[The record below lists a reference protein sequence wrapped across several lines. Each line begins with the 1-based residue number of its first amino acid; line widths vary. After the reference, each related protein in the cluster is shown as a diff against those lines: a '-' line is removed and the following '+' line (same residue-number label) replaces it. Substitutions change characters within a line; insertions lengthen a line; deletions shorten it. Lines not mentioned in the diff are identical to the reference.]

1 MIPDWKKQA
10 AQAMADGDVEKAFLD
25 QAYQQ
30 IQNKANPIMKAPY
43 RLGFE
48 IVHKNDAN
56 TRMVGIFVFRIN
68 KDLYYAPVFFINGN
82 IKGTDLFYRH
92 STKTFVP
99 LTNEWVDYL
108 LNMNPSD
115 EGYSVEPRVRMEAN
129 PSNMDFN
136 RIINPPTTEANMRKF
151 ASEAWVGIQ
160 EAARDL
166 PKESLLKRFIVEDG
180 GEDAI
185 AKIASAVK
193 ADKKFA
199 QALFYSCDEDSY
211 MPDLPVAK
219 EAAAEIKEGLT
230 VHFNVLGNTNVKS
243 ASTADIRQGYVIEDT
258 RKDASLEPVYE
269 AAEHCLETI
278 GEPGVYN
285 VLLSDGSM
293 TECVVTKLDRD
304 MLCRTRPHDG
314 YPERYLD
321 SNCCPKDK
329 FPALFFVEKSTGN
342 SIHSRREQPAFG
354 KFVEA
359 VEKCD
364 LLKDS
369 MESKKAYRIYNME
382 SGALSDAIYIKKV
395 DKSPAGLTCYYYVTH
410 NLDQDARELFHNPDY
425 EGPLDADC
433 VLGKSFRFVPVAFEV
448 KTKSDGGTWQPID
461 YGKDLCL
468 GNRNALD
475 EMIFSAGHKKA
486 SVRRLSEDYM
496 IVKLD
501 DHEKW
506 SPELSKTAARL
517 CLMAECGVRVDDADR
532 ILANADEK
540 GIYSFFHKS
549 ATHMRAQNYPEF
561 YAQFN
566 DAYNVQEEPQNL
578 NSYALLAQSDIPQI
592 ERNRVGDAYRH
603 QATNQDSGQG
613 QSRNEHMSNPRAPIP
628 QEVMQTADPI
638 QLFELSQQR
647 GVGNM
652 FEHGVVG
659 SLTKTYDSMALVDKY
674 LPDLEQGLDR
684 IGRILFLY
692 YWKPEDFAA
701 AYGSDDQVDL
711 ENKLLSNFKQ
721 LGDMVL
727 ELLLKSQRRQQGSST
742 MKV

>member
-1 MIPDWKKQA
+1 
-10 AQAMADGDVEKAFLD
+10 MADQDVEKAFLD

-115 EGYSVEPRVRMEAN
+115 EGYSVEPRMRMEAT
-129 PSNMDFN
+129 PSNMDLN
-136 RIINPPTTEANMRKF
+136 RIINPPTTEAQMRKF
-151 ASEAWVGIQ
+151 ASEAWVDIQ
-160 EAARDL
+160 ELAKDL

-185 AKIASAVK
+185 AKIATAVK

-199 QALFYSCDEDSY
+199 QALFYSCDEDAY
-211 MPDLPVAK
+211 MPDLPTEKVASV
-219 EAAAEIKEGLT
+219 EAKEGLV
-230 VHFNVLGNTNVKS
+230 VHFNVLENSNVKQAS
-243 ASTADIRQGYVIEDT
+243 ATDIRQGYIVEDT

-269 AAEHCLETI
+269 AAEHCLETV

-285 VLLSDGSM
+285 VLLADGSM
-293 TECVVTKLDRD
+293 SECLVTKLDCC
-304 MLCRTRPHDG
+304 MLDRRRPHDG

-321 SNCCPKDK
+321 AGHNPKVK
-329 FPALFFVEKSTGN
+329 FPELFFVEKSTGN
-342 SIHSRREQPAFG
+342 TIKSHREQPAFG
-354 KFVEA
+354 KFIEPVD
-359 VEKCD
+359 KSD
-364 LLKDS
+364 LLKNT
-369 MESKKAYRIYNME
+369 MEAKKAYRLYNRLT
-382 SGALSDAIYIKKV
+382 GALSDAIYILEV
-395 DKSPAGLTCYYYVTH
+395 DKTPAGLTCYYYVTY
-410 NLDQDARELFHNPDY
+410 NLDQDKNELFHNPDY
-425 EGPLDADC
+425 DGPLDNDR
-433 VLGKSFRFVPVAFEV
+433 VLGKDFSFVPVAFEIP
-448 KTKSDGGTWQPID
+448 KKDSESTWRPIE

-475 EMIFSAGHKKA
+475 EMIFSSGYKKA
-486 SVRRLSEDYM
+486 SVRRLNEDFYL
-496 IVKLD
+496 VKLD
-501 DHEKW
+501 DHEAW

-517 CLMAECGVRVDDADR
+517 CLMAECGVRAEGADE
-532 ILANADEK
+532 ILTKADEK
-540 GIYSFFHKS
+540 GCYSVFTKAALHL
-549 ATHMRAQNYPEF
+549 RAQSYPEF

-578 NSYALLAQSDIPQI
+578 NTYALLAHSDIPRI

-603 QATNQDSGQG
+603 QAMNQDNGGDHGGDRASRG
-613 QSRNEHMSNPRAPIP
+613 QSDMSNPKSPIP
-628 QEVMQTADPI
+628 EEVMQTADPI

-659 SLTKTYDSMALVDKY
+659 SLTKTYDSISLVDKY